1 MSLKKHAI
9 ADGCLTQALSV
20 LATIHSVEALQSQQT
35 GRLVKRLLQ
44 TNPLGGSKAVVPPS
58 LFKYIHLPPQKK

>member
-9 ADGCLTQALSV
+9 ADGCLTQALGV
-20 LATIHSVEALQSQQT
+20 LATSHSVAALQSQQT

-44 TNPLGGSKAVVPPS
+44 TNTPRGSEAVVPPS
-58 LFKYIHLPPQKK
+58 LFEYIHLSPQKK